1 MKKYEFKL
9 NENVGF
15 YWIAESLDVRNTKY
29 QKIEIIQTNH
39 FGKAMLLDN
48 HVMFTEYDEHL
59 YHEYIVYPN
68 INQLSI
74 FNNALIIGG
83 GDGLCAKRILEYPF
97 KKVVQVEIDK
107 YVSQLAE
114 KYFKS
119 QLENTFYDERLVLKE
134 QDALQYFPSVEKYN
148 FIALDLTDP
157 QEDNQLS
164 NNLFNDGF
172 YNDCKNALEEHGILI
187 VQIGCP
193 YLFPKH
199 FNEQKIKLEKLF
211 KYTCVYGGYMHCYG
225 MHQYFIAC
233 SNNINLKN
241 PNWKLIEKNYKKY
254 NKAKI
259 YNLNLH
265 NFWINSN

>member
-1 MKKYEFKL
+1 MLKL
-9 NENVGF
+9 IKTLLLGACAICANG
-15 YWIAESLDVRNTKY
+15 YQLD
-29 QKIEIIQTNH
+29 
-39 FGKAMLLDN
+39 FS
-48 HVMFTEYDEHL
+48 
-59 YHEYIVYPN
+59 N

-164 NNLFNDGF
+164 NNLFNDGK
-172 YNDCKNALEEHGILI
+172 YTVNNALPLHDNTNAKNTPFNTNEILS
-187 VQIGCP
+187 
-193 YLFPKH
+193 L
-199 FNEQKIKLEKLF
+199 KLF
-211 KYTCVYGGYMHCYG
+211 
-225 MHQYFIAC
+225 I
-233 SNNINLKN
+233 
-241 PNWKLIEKNYKKY
+241 
-254 NKAKI
+254 
-259 YNLNLH
+259 
-265 NFWINSN
+265 